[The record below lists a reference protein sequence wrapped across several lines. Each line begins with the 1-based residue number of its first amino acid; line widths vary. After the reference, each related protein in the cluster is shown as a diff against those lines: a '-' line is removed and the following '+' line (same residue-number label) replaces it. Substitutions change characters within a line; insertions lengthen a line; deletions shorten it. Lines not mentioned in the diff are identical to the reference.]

1 MLRRERMSAMSEE
14 NARAEMV
21 RKQIIARQVHDP
33 HVLEV
38 ISRIPREL
46 FVPEPLRSRAYE
58 DHPQPIGHNQ
68 TISQPYMVAY
78 MTELL
83 QLSGEE
89 KTLEIGTGSGYQT
102 AVLAEL
108 CKRVISLERIPELAE
123 EANQRLIEMGYC
135 NVRVIVCDGSGG
147 YPQEAPYDRI
157 IVTAA
162 SPHIPSLLLDQ
173 LANGGRMVIP
183 VGEENVQMLMCV
195 EKSETGE
202 ITTHDCGQCVF
213 VPLVGR
219 YGWGALRN
227 KGREPEN

>member
-1 MLRRERMSAMSEE
+1 MSEE

-21 RKQIIARQVHDP
+21 RKQIIERQVHDSR
-33 HVLEV
+33 VLDV

-83 QLSGEE
+83 QLSGDE

-102 AVLAEL
+102 AMLAEL

-123 EANQRLIEMGYC
+123 EANQRLLDMGYC

-147 YPQEAPYDRI
+147 YPQESPYDRI

-173 LANGGRMVIP
+173 LVNGGRMVIP
-183 VGEENVQMLMCV
+183 VGEETVQMLMSV
-195 EKSETGE
+195 EKNVTGE
-202 ITTHDCGQCVF
+202 ITTHDYGQCVF
-213 VPLVGR
+213 VPLVGK
-219 YGWGALRN
+219 YAWGALRN
-227 KGREPEN
+227 TEGDSEIRKD